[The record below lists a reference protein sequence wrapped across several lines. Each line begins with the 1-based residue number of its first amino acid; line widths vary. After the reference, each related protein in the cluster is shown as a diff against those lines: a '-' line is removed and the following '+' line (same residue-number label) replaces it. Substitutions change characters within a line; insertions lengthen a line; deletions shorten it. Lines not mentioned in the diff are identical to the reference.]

1 MKRRNMFKSAM
12 VTALAGAMAA
22 GMAMTSFAA
31 GWQHNDTGWWYG
43 TNEDNTMWYASGWE
57 WIDGNGDGVAECYY
71 FDTRGY
77 MMAGTTTPDGYTVNA
92 DGAWVH
98 DDTVQ
103 TKKVEPIAHPASSQ
117 SVQEL
122 CAAAQDMTNGTRES
136 NAKYGEV
143 KVVTEGFATFVTYAN
158 GLTIKYWD
166 RASAGSGDSNGDIQ
180 VYRIGTLVQADGNPR
195 TDVYDSHGISMAAL
209 DIRSHTRQENAKY
222 GEVKVADYN
231 GYDMTVYYANGLDA
245 HYYQP
250 NSGSFYRE
258 YGDYPESVGS
268 DKPSLVFKEDIT
280 GKSEDVGNA
289 LKRKGYDA
297 YVNGWVIV
305 RMNDIH
311 HRLEI
316 HEVDEWGRQFV
327 SFY

>member
-1 MKRRNMFKSAM
+1 MRRQGNMFKGAM
-12 VTALAGAMAA
+12 VMALAGAMAV

-57 WIDGNGDGVAECYY
+57 WIDSNGDGVAECYY

-77 MMAGTTTPDGYTVNA
+77 MLAGTTTPDGYTVNA

-103 TKKVEPIAHPASSQ
+103 TKKVEPIAQSQ
-117 SVQEL
+117 VQ
-122 CAAAQDMTNGTRES
+122 
-136 NAKYGEV
+136 
-143 KVVTEGFATFVTYAN
+143 
-158 GLTIKYWD
+158 
-166 RASAGSGDSNGDIQ
+166 GD
-180 VYRIGTLVQADGNPR
+180 LPR

-209 DIRSHTRQENAKY
+209 DIKSHTRQENAKY
-222 GEVKVADYN
+222 GEVKVTDNN
-231 GYDMTVYYANGLDA
+231 GYDMTVYYSNGLDA
-245 HYYQP
+245 HYYLP
-250 NSGSFYRE
+250 NSGSFYKE
-258 YGDYPESVGS
+258 YGDYPDSVGS
-268 DKPSLVFKEDIT
+268 DKPSLVFKEDVT

-289 LKRKGYDA
+289 LKRNGYDA

-305 RMNDIH
+305 RMKDID

-316 HEVDEWGRQFV
+316 HEVDELGRQFIL
-327 SFY
+327 FY